1 MLSWKNII
9 IYPCYIGCHLNQP
22 KMKFNCVAL
31 LCCLLFTSSSCSPV
45 EVSEFSSFCDSYFF
59 LLGIVYFKDVFG
71 LHYCCLFCVMC
82 IVVCIF
88 RPVMLP
94 LYLLRAYFVR
104 MPYGLPIRMI
114 FFKLVFSFIEILI
127 RIVNPYGFFLNVF
140 LLLK

>member
-1 MLSWKNII
+1 MTILSS
-9 IYPCYIGCHLNQP
+9 YGFSFLSH
-22 KMKFNCVAL
+22 F
-31 LCCLLFTSSSCSPV
+31 SSSLPRLVLLSRLVNFLPFV
-45 EVSEFSSFCDSYFF
+45 ILIFSCWVLCISKMF
-59 LLGIVYFKDVFG
+59 LVCIIAACFVL
-71 LHYCCLFCVMC
+71 C